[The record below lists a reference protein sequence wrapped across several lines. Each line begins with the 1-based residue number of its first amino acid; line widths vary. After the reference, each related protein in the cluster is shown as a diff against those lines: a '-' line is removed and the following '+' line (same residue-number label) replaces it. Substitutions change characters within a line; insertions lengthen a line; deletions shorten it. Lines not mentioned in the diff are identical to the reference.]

1 LKEYGGSVAAII
13 PSIEY
18 TEESKK
24 KKTNEDEK
32 EISEDVYDKF
42 LMRNKEIM
50 KLFDSLRKLR
60 SFYLLREMSIK
71 EKYERKI

>member
-1 LKEYGGSVAAII
+1 MI
-13 PSIEY
+13 

-24 KKTNEDEK
+24 KTSEEDK
-32 EISEDVYDKF
+32 EVPDDVYDRF

-60 SFYLLREMSIK
+60 SFYLLREMAIK
-71 EKYERKI
+71 EKYERSI